1 MKILLVD
8 DEPDILLLY
17 RQMLEGNGYE
27 VVEARNGKEVMKKI
41 SDEAFDLV
49 VMDLYMP
56 KMDGFETVRE
66 MRKDGQRVPVI
77 VMTGHYTDDVVEERI
92 RGLGVEA
99 ILRKPVMITTLMNEN
114 CLRKR
119 LGSVEAVADT
129 THCHDSFAHFL

>member
-27 VVEARNGKEVMKKI
+27 VTEARNGKEVLKKI
-41 SDEAFDLV
+41 ADEAFDLV
-49 VMDLYMP
+49 VMDLHMP
-56 KMDGFETVRE
+56 KMDGFETIRE

-77 VMTGHYTDDVVEERI
+77 VMTGHYPEDVVEDRT

-99 ILRKPVMITTLMNEN
+99 VLRKPVMITTLMNEVN
-114 CLRKR
+114 RMLDAR
-119 LGSVEAVADT
+119 D
-129 THCHDSFAHFL
+129 